1 MAFVLPGLSAL
12 AIALSVG
19 FMTYLEFMVRPG
31 VFTWDVLIA
40 LLVLS
45 PAADRGW
52 SVVRLSTGAA
62 SRVYGAVL
70 PRLHWLRR
78 LRWVAP
84 VASSPGAPVGFAPP
98 GALPLMSPR
107 HRVFCGLA
115 AFCAFPA
122 ILPGPLLVTLVLA
135 RFGGGFLAARGFGRW
150 DDLPFL
156 LLGAYLACVCI
167 ETARAASRRR
177 D

>member
-1 MAFVLPGLSAL
+1 
-12 AIALSVG
+12 
-19 FMTYLEFMVRPG
+19 
-31 VFTWDVLIA
+31 A

-70 PRLHWLRR
+70 PRLGWLRR

-84 VASSPGAPVGFAPP
+84 IAPSPGAPLGVAAPGAPP
-98 GALPLMSPR
+98 PMSPR
-107 HRVFCGLA
+107 PRGFSRA
-115 AFCAFPA
+115 ASLCALPA

-177 D
+177 DSSVPNGCAHAKAGQILDRSRGQ

>member
-1 MAFVLPGLSAL
+1 
-12 AIALSVG
+12 
-19 FMTYLEFMVRPG
+19 MVRPG

-52 SVVRLSTGAA
+52 SVVQSSTGAA
-62 SRVYGAVL
+62 GRIYGAVL
-70 PRLHWLRR
+70 PRLDWLRR
-78 LRWVAP
+78 LRWVTP
-84 VASSPGAPVGFAPP
+84 IGSSPGAPVELV
-98 GALPLMSPR
+98 ALGTLHLMSPR

-115 AFCAFPA
+115 AFCALPA
-122 ILPGPLLVTLVLA
+122 VLPGPVLVTLVLA
-135 RFGGGFLAARGFGRW
+135 RFGGGFLAARGFGPW

-167 ETARAASRRR
+167 ETARAAFRRR
-177 D
+177 DSSVPNGCAHAKAGQILDRSRGQR